1 MSNSKKSNDSDTS
14 NQIKNTI
21 KNVLE
26 TFESIDLNSTPTST
40 DFNINIADYTMDELF
55 KLLSI
60 NINSTSNYD
69 DIKKQ
74 IEESTDNFIKQ
85 FQALRKPDIVDF
97 FKQVKK
103 SLIGIKEEFSTNE
116 QNVITYDN
124 IYNPSKVNIEKYG
137 SNMFEQNNGAGNP
150 IHRKTVTKLL
160 NIDSR
165 FRPQYLMSNT
175 TNYLV
180 DLPYPINNVTEM
192 TLCDLE
198 LPSTFYPIT
207 KSYQNNYFWI
217 KTTDFAN
224 KEYFYYIVIQ
234 DGNYYFQTLI
244 TNINNI
250 LINLKINISMSFDLN
265 YNNVG
270 GVGEGT
276 GLTKIGILTIK
287 DISNNNIDDGIDG
300 IKEFEINFNGSII
313 PNQTTSIGP
322 YTNKDNLPANYSEY
336 YYIPNPLDYKQLFGW
351 IIGFRKPFY
360 SGVNRKINDDAYMYY
375 ISESVL
381 DLTGPK
387 YLFLV
392 VDDFNKSMNVNFLS
406 ASVKGLLKDNIIARI
421 SQKGQLFSIQSQN
434 DFSVYAEP
442 RYYYGPVNI
451 SKIQVQLIDE
461 YGRIVELNNK
471 DFSFTLRLTTIYSVT

>member
-1 MSNSKKSNDSDTS
+1 
-14 NQIKNTI
+14 
-21 KNVLE
+21 
-26 TFESIDLNSTPTST
+26 
-40 DFNINIADYTMDELF
+40 
-55 KLLSI
+55 
-60 NINSTSNYD
+60 
-69 DIKKQ
+69 
-74 IEESTDNFIKQ
+74 
-85 FQALRKPDIVDF
+85 
-97 FKQVKK
+97 
-103 SLIGIKEEFSTNE
+103 
-116 QNVITYDN
+116 
-124 IYNPSKVNIEKYG
+124 VNIEKYG
-137 SNMFEQNNGAGNP
+137 SNMFDQNNGAGNQ

-165 FRPQYLMSNT
+165 FRS
-175 TNYLV
+175 NYLSSDTTDYLI
-180 DLPYPINNVTEM
+180 DLPYPIHNVTEM

-198 LPSTFYPIT
+198 LPSTFYPISA
-207 KSYQNNYFWI
+207 SYQNNYFWI
-217 KTTDFAN
+217 KTTNFLD
-224 KEYFYYIVIQ
+224 EEHFYYLLIP

-244 TNINNI
+244 NNINNI
-250 LINLKINISMSFDLN
+250 FINLKLNLTISFDLN

-276 GLTKIGILTIK
+276 GLTKIGLLTVK
-287 DISNNNIDDGIDG
+287 DISNNNADGIDG
-300 IKEFEINFNGSII
+300 IKHFEINFNSSFI

-322 YTNKDNLPANYSEY
+322 YTAFAPSNYLDY

-351 IIGFRKPFY
+351 ILGFRKPFY
-360 SGVNRKINDDAYMYY
+360 SGKNRMNQDIDYIYY

-392 VDDFNKSMNVNFLS
+392 IDDFNKSMNINFLS

>member
-1 MSNSKKSNDSDTS
+1 MSKSKKSNDTDTS
-14 NQIKNTI
+14 GEIENTI
-21 KNVLE
+21 KTVLD
-26 TFESIDLNSTPTST
+26 TFNSMDFNSSPTSS

-55 KLLSI
+55 GLLSV
-60 NINSTSNYD
+60 NVTPTSNYD
-69 DIKKQ
+69 DIKTQ
-74 IEESTDNFIKQ
+74 IEKSTDNFIKQ
-85 FQALRKPDIVDF
+85 FQALRKPDIVEF

-103 SLIGIKEEFSTNE
+103 SLIGTSDTLSTNE
-116 QNVITYDN
+116 QNIITYDN
-124 IYNPSKVNIEKYG
+124 VYNPTKVNVEKYG
-137 SNMFEQNNGAGNP
+137 SNMFDQNNGAGNP

-165 FRPQYLMSNT
+165 FRP
-175 TNYLV
+175 NYLSSTTTDYLI
-180 DLPYPINNVTEM
+180 DLPYPIHNVTEM

-198 LPSTFYPIT
+198 LPSTFYPISA
-207 KSYQNNYFWI
+207 SYQNNYFWI
-217 KTTDFAN
+217 KTTNFLN
-224 KEYFYYIVIQ
+224 EEHFYYVVIP

-250 LINLKINISMSFDLN
+250 FTSLKIHLSMSFDLN

-276 GLTKIGILTIK
+276 GLTKIGILNIK
-287 DISNNNIDDGIDG
+287 DLSGNNADDGLDG
-300 IKEFEINFNGSII
+300 IKHFEINFNASII

-322 YTNKDNLPANYSEY
+322 DTSFAPSKYSEY

-351 IIGFRKPFY
+351 ILGFRKPFY
-360 SGVNRKINDDAYMYY
+360 TGVSRQIFDIGYVHY

-392 VDDFNKSMNVNFLS
+392 IDDFNKSMNINFLS

-461 YGRIVELNNK
+461 YGRVVELNNK